1 MPALLPLL
9 TAGTVLVSAS
19 ASAQQIDWQQ
29 VDAVF
34 GRKPAVSDDVH
45 RYGFPRTDLSVTLD
59 GVTIK
64 PALALGGWVAF
75 KPSHGGAMVMGD
87 LFSSNPKSIPSW
99 PS

>member
-1 MPALLPLL
+1 MRVLLPLL

-45 RYGFPRTDLSVTLD
+45 RYGFPRTDLSVTLEASQSSQ
-59 GVTIK
+59 
-64 PALALGGWVAF
+64 PWRWVVGS
-75 KPSHGGAMVMGD
+75 PSSQRMAA
-87 LFSSNPKSIPSW
+87 PW
-99 PS
+99 

>member
-1 MPALLPLL
+1 MRVLLPFL
-9 TAGTVLVSAS
+9 TVGTVLVSAS

-29 VDAVF
+29 VDAAF

-64 PALALGGWVAF
+64 PALALGR
-75 KPSHGGAMVMGD
+75 MGR
-87 LFSSNPKSIPSW
+87 L
-99 PS
+99 